1 MKATITHVAG
11 GMRQRFLAQ
20 ATRREGAGLTDLM
33 SGHPTEQSA
42 SDRGSVASST
52 PRRLE

>member
-20 ATRREGAGLTDLM
+20 ATPHEGAGPTGLT

-42 SDRGSVASST
+42 SDRGLVASST
-52 PRRLE
+52 PKRLE